1 MKAFSNISKSIV
13 LIIVITVFTFLNY
26 AYNNYDFTTGSN
38 TYYSPNFKINQI
50 AIFIL
55 FIASII
61 FLLDK
66 PKIGKTLTTVGLS
79 INLTY
84 ISKILMVFYSERNLG
99 FGFNKNLP
107 LIAYTLI
114 TILITLITFIN
125 LDLKNKNS
133 STSNKARLIGII
145 SSVVLYVLSQLNW
158 FCRINTF

>member
-1 MKAFSNISKSIV
+1 MKIFSHISKSIV
-13 LIIVITVFTFLNY
+13 LIIVINVFTFLNY
-26 AYNNYDFTTGSN
+26 AYNNYAFTTGSI
-38 TYYSPNFKINQI
+38 TGLSPNFKINQI

-66 PKIGKTLTTVGLS
+66 PKIGMTLTTVGLS

-84 ISKILMVFYSERNLG
+84 ISKVLMVYNSERNLG
-99 FGFNKNLP
+99 FGYPNENLP

-114 TILITLITFIN
+114 TFLIILITFIN

-133 STSNKARLIGII
+133 STSTKARHIGII
-145 SSVVLYVLSQLNW
+145 SSVILYVLSQLN
-158 FCRINTF
+158 FILY